1 MTSRSMPRNRYMVAI
16 VFLTFFVMSL
26 LTNILGPI
34 VPDIIS
40 SFKVSLAAAAFLP
53 FSFFIAYGVLSIPAG
68 FLVERFGE
76 KPVMIVAFLV
86 GTVGSLS
93 FAFHPSYAVAVVS
106 LFVMGSAMATL
117 QTAINP
123 LLRVSGGEE
132 HFAFN
137 SAFAQLVFGSASFLS
152 PYLYSYL
159 VLNLGNQHT
168 GRNGLLEILARITP
182 PSLPWASMYW
192 IFAVFTLAM
201 VVVLFFSRFPRVDLT
216 VDEKAGSLQTYG
228 SLFRKPMV
236 WAFFLCVFTYVGS
249 EQGTANWISE
259 FLSKYHGYDPHTTGA
274 TAVSWFWGLLTA
286 GCFIGMLLLKMFD
299 SRYVLIGACLGALL
313 CLTAALFGRASV
325 SVIAFP
331 AIGFFASVMWPIL
344 VSLGLNSV
352 AEHHGSL
359 AGILSTGI
367 MGGAVVPVIIGRIGD
382 HFGLRTGVAFLYVTF
397 GCVLSVGFWAKPLIT
412 NAIVNFKKADFEH
425 TRDARL
431 AGHK

>member
-1 MTSRSMPRNRYMVAI
+1 MSHPKPRNRYMVAI

-34 VPDIIS
+34 VPDIIN
-40 SFKVSLAAAAFLP
+40 SFSVSLAAAAFLP
-53 FSFFIAYGVLSIPAG
+53 FSFFIAYGVMSIPAG

-76 KPVMIVAFLV
+76 KPVMIVAFLA

-93 FAFHPSYAVAVVS
+93 FAFHPSYRVAVLS
-106 LFVMGSAMATL
+106 LFVMGSGMATL

-152 PYLYSYL
+152 PYMYSYL
-159 VLNLGNQHT
+159 VLNLGNDRA
-168 GRNGLLEILARITP
+168 GRNWLLDVLARLTP
-182 PSLPWASMYW
+182 PALPWASMYW

-201 VVVLFFSRFPRVDLT
+201 VAVLIFSRFPRVELT
-216 VDEKAGSLQTYG
+216 TDERAGSLDVYG

-236 WAFFLCVFTYVGS
+236 WAFFLCVFAYVGS
-249 EQGTANWISE
+249 EQGTADWMSK
-259 FLSKYHGYDPHTTGA
+259 FLSQYHGYDPHTTGA

-286 GCFIGMLLLKMFD
+286 GCFIGMLLLKVFD
-299 SRYVLIGACLGALL
+299 SRYVLIGTCIGALL
-313 CLTAALFGRASV
+313 CLTAALFGPAKV

-331 AIGFFASVMWPIL
+331 GIGLFASVMWPIL
-344 VSLGLNSV
+344 VSLALNSV
-352 AEHHGSL
+352 SEHHGSF

-382 HFGLRTGVAFLYVTF
+382 HFGLRAGVAFLYLTF
-397 GCVLSVGFWAKPLIT
+397 ACVLSAGFWAKPLIS
-412 NAIVNFKKADFEH
+412 NATLSFKKAEV
-425 TRDARL
+425 
-431 AGHK
+431 